1 MRYVHKTLVF
11 VLLLKYLISY
21 LILCKHDKTILPYVA
36 DLLHPSLLR
45 ISQVACLTMKEMVQ
59 SQSSLEK
66 LLHHLTS
73 KEMTQLHYSKKSNK
87 CAVLIGQHG
96 RVIYRQVKPSFQ

>member
-1 MRYVHKTLVF
+1 MHYVHKTLVF

-21 LILCKHDKTILPYVA
+21 LILCKHDQTILLYVV

-59 SQSSLEK
+59 SQSLQEKTVASSNFQRNYTTSL
-66 LLHHLTS
+66 
-73 KEMTQLHYSKKSNK
+73 
-87 CAVLIGQHG
+87 
-96 RVIYRQVKPSFQ
+96 F

>member
-1 MRYVHKTLVF
+1 MHYVHKTLVF

-21 LILCKHDKTILPYVA
+21 LILCKHDQTILLYVV

-59 SQSSLEK
+59 SQSLQEK
-66 LLHHLTS
+66 TVASSNFQRNDTTS
-73 KEMTQLHYSKKSNK
+73 
-87 CAVLIGQHG
+87 
-96 RVIYRQVKPSFQ
+96 SF